1 VNNESEHNDQPSAD
15 RGEGR
20 PGAGKKHRGHRSRR
34 RHGDSSGKPSA
45 DKRGPASAETSAA
58 ANAGVPA
65 APRLERAH
73 EPRTPK
79 AQTPK
84 QRTEKQQ
91 PSRQRP
97 PLAQAPKPPA
107 PKISTPK
114 IPTLQSFAINADT
127 LAALAAFPALL
138 DDALPLTQKH
148 RQELGHTI
156 RSLWEDLT
164 SEKEHRASE
173 YLGTP
178 AYYSAYVR
186 YFLPWNIIRLSSIF
200 SSLPLDL
207 ADGASIADFGSGPLT
222 IPIALY
228 LARPDLRS
236 TNLTLYCVDRTERVL
251 EIGQTI
257 FESLAVKL
265 SGALPPWKL
274 IPLRQQFG
282 DHLPERVDLLAEANM
297 FNEFFW
303 KSKAPLGVRAT
314 MTARQLLGYLKD
326 SGSVFLMEPG
336 DPRSGSFISAVRAAL
351 IAFGA
356 SPVAP
361 CTHEFSCPM
370 PGIFNSLSAP
380 GWDAPP
386 GSSPLPEVVMP
397 KRREKYPWCH
407 FTIGADAAPAWLKA
421 LSDEAGLS
429 KEKLVF
435 SYLLSAIPEG
445 TPLARKPQVDRSL
458 LRVVSEAF
466 PLPGD
471 KEGRYGCSAEGY
483 TLVSYTPSP
492 SAFAS
497 GDLIR
502 RPGGSGAVSSPS
514 PHLPRVAA
522 PAAKDAR
529 DKRRGFGRDDRIP
542 DGNRSPDHF
551 RRDGDHGRDHDRER
565 DGRKGASR
573 RQEDKLQTPPDK
585 GRDLDEKSGGIIV
598 SY

>member
-1 VNNESEHNDQPSAD
+1 KAMAHKPPFIGKQP
-15 RGEGR
+15 
-20 PGAGKKHRGHRSRR
+20 
-34 RHGDSSGKPSA
+34 
-45 DKRGPASAETSAA
+45 
-58 ANAGVPA
+58 
-65 APRLERAH
+65 APM
-73 EPRTPK
+73 
-79 AQTPK
+79 
-84 QRTEKQQ
+84 
-91 PSRQRP
+91 
-97 PLAQAPKPPA
+97 AQAPKAQAPQPPA
-107 PKISTPK
+107 PK
-114 IPTLQSFAINADT
+114 IPTLQSFAINDDT
-127 LAALAAFPALL
+127 LAALAALPALL
-138 DDALPLTQKH
+138 DDALPLAQKH

-178 AYYSAYVR
+178 AYYSAYAR

-200 SSLPLDL
+200 SSLPLAL

-228 LARPDLRS
+228 LARPDLRAKS
-236 TNLTLYCVDRTERVL
+236 LTLYCVDRTERVL

-274 IPLRQQFG
+274 VPLRQQFG

-351 IAFGA
+351 ISFGA

-361 CTHEFSCPM
+361 CPHESSCPM

-380 GWDAPP
+380 GWDAPS

-407 FTIGADAAPAWLKA
+407 FTIGAEAAPAWLKA

-445 TPLARKPQVDRSL
+445 TPLARKPQTDRSL

-466 PLPGD
+466 PLPGG

-483 TLVSYTPSP
+483 SLVSYTPS
-492 SAFAS
+492 SAAFAS

-502 RPGGSGAVSSPS
+502 RPGGAGAAPS
-514 PHLPRVAA
+514 LPRSAA
-522 PAAKDAR
+522 PIAKPFQE
-529 DKRRGFGRDDRIP
+529 KQRGGRDRDR
-542 DGNRSPDHF
+542 GY
-551 RRDGDHGRDHDRER
+551 GREGDREREGFDRRASGQR
-565 DGRKGASR
+565 DGRKPASR
-573 RQEDKLQTPPDK
+573 HHEEKRQPSPDK
-585 GRDLDEKSGGIIV
+585 GKDLDEKSGGIIV

>member
-1 VNNESEHNDQPSAD
+1 MNNEAEHNDQPSAD
-15 RGEGR
+15 RGEGH
-20 PGAGKKHRGHRSRR
+20 PGSGKKRRGHRSHRR
-34 RHGDSSGKPSA
+34 RGDASAQNAADQRGPVAESANSAPPAPSA
-45 DKRGPASAETSAA
+45 RPVNTRPSKPQS
-58 ANAGVPA
+58 
-65 APRLERAH
+65 PRPQNQKPQNQR
-73 EPRTPK
+73 P
-79 AQTPK
+79 QTPK
-84 QRTEKQQ
+84 SATTKAPFARQQ
-91 PSRQRP
+91 PQKP
-97 PLAQAPKPPA
+97 QAPQAAA
-107 PKISTPK
+107 PKIPA
-114 IPTLQSFAINADT
+114 LQSFAVNADT
-127 LAALAAFPALL
+127 LAALAAFPAIL
-138 DDALPLTQKH
+138 DDALPLGQKH

-178 AYYSAYVR
+178 AYYSAYAR

-200 SSLPLDL
+200 SSLPLAL
-207 ADGASIADFGSGPLT
+207 ADESSIADFGSGPLT
-222 IPIALY
+222 VPIALY
-228 LARPDLRS
+228 LARPDLR
-236 TNLTLYCVDRTERVL
+236 TKKLTLYCVDKTERVL

-265 SGALPPWKL
+265 SGALPPWEL
-274 IPLRQQFG
+274 VPLRQQFG

-351 IAFGA
+351 VSFGA

-361 CTHEFSCPM
+361 CPHESSCPM

-380 GWDAPP
+380 GWDVPS
-386 GSSPLPEVVMP
+386 GSSPLPEVIMP

-407 FTIGADAAPAWLKA
+407 FTIGTDAAPAWLKT

-445 TPLARKPQVDRSL
+445 TPLARKQPMDRSL

-466 PLPGD
+466 PLPGG

-483 TLVSYTPSP
+483 SLVSYTPS
-492 SAFAS
+492 SASFAS

-502 RPGGSGAVSSPS
+502 RPPS
-514 PHLPRVAA
+514 AGAA
-522 PAAKDAR
+522 PIVPRSAMPVAKPFQERQRGGR
-529 DKRRGFGRDDRIP
+529 DRDRGYGREGDRDREGFG
-542 DGNRSPDHF
+542 
-551 RRDGDHGRDHDRER
+551 GRPSGPR
-565 DGRKGASR
+565 DGRKASSR
-573 RQEDKLQTPPDK
+573 RDEEKHQAPPGK

>member
-1 VNNESEHNDQPSAD
+1 MNNEAEHNDQPSAD

-20 PGAGKKHRGHRSRR
+20 PGSGKKHRGHRSRR
-34 RHGDSSGKPSA
+34 RHGDAQAQHPA
-45 DKRGPASAETSAA
+45 DKRGPAPAEGPAA
-58 ANAGVPA
+58 APSAPLA
-65 APRLERAH
+65 AKRAQAPR
-73 EPRTPK
+73 
-79 AQTPK
+79 
-84 QRTEKQQ
+84 
-91 PSRQRP
+91 
-97 PLAQAPKPPA
+97 AQAPKPQAPQAPRPQA
-107 PKISTPK
+107 PKPQAPRPPKAPFARQQAQKPQAPLAAAPK
-114 IPTLQSFAINADT
+114 IPTLQSFAVNADT
-127 LAALAAFPALL
+127 LAALAALPALL
-138 DDALPLTQKH
+138 DDALPLAQKH

-178 AYYSAYVR
+178 AYYSAYAR

-200 SSLPLDL
+200 SSLPLAL

-222 IPIALY
+222 VPIALY
-228 LARPDLRS
+228 LSRPDLRAKS
-236 TNLTLYCVDRTERVL
+236 LTLYCVDKTERVL

-274 IPLRQQFG
+274 VPLRQQFG

-351 IAFGA
+351 ISFGA

-361 CTHEFSCPM
+361 CPHESSCPM

-380 GWDAPP
+380 GWDAAPS

-407 FTIGADAAPAWLKA
+407 FTIGTDAAPAWLKA
-421 LSDEAGLS
+421 LSDDAGLS

-445 TPLARKPQVDRSL
+445 TPLVRKQPMDRSL

-466 PLPGD
+466 PLPGG

-483 TLVSYTPSP
+483 SLVSYTPS
-492 SAFAS
+492 SAAFAS

-502 RPGGSGAVSSPS
+502 RPTGVSAGPIVPRSAMPVSKPFQERQRGGRDRDRGYGRDADRDREGFGNRASSP
-514 PHLPRVAA
+514 
-522 PAAKDAR
+522 
-529 DKRRGFGRDDRIP
+529 
-542 DGNRSPDHF
+542 
-551 RRDGDHGRDHDRER
+551 RE
-565 DGRKGASR
+565 GRKPSPR
-573 RQEDKLQTPPDK
+573 HHEEKRQAPPDK
-585 GRDLDEKSGGIIV
+585 GKDLDEKSGGIIV

>member
-1 VNNESEHNDQPSAD
+1 MNNESEHNDHPAAD
-15 RGEGR
+15 RGEGH
-20 PGAGKKHRGHRSRR
+20 PGSGKKRRGHRSRR
-34 RHGDSSGKPSA
+34 HRGEASA
-45 DKRGPASAETSAA
+45 QNPAENRGPAAS
-58 ANAGVPA
+58 PA
-65 APRLERAH
+65 KARAPA
-73 EPRTPK
+73 PQAPK
-79 AQTPK
+79 AQPPK
-84 QRTEKQQ
+84 PQGPKAQGPKVQ
-91 PSRQRP
+91 GPKP
-97 PLAQAPKPPA
+97 QAPKIQA
-107 PKISTPK
+107 PQAAAPK
-114 IPTLQSFAINADT
+114 IPTLQSFSVNGDT
-127 LAALAAFPALL
+127 LAALAALPALL
-138 DDALPLTQKH
+138 DDALPLAQKH

-178 AYYSAYVR
+178 AYYSAYAR

-200 SSLPLDL
+200 SSLPLAL

-228 LARPDLRS
+228 LARPDLRAKS
-236 TNLTLYCVDRTERVL
+236 LTLYCVDRTERVL

-265 SGALPPWKL
+265 SGALPPWRL
-274 IPLRQQFG
+274 VPLRQQFG
-282 DHLPERVDLLAEANM
+282 DHLPERVDLLTEANM

-351 IAFGA
+351 ISFGA

-361 CTHEFSCPM
+361 CPHESSCPM

-380 GWDAPP
+380 GWDAPS

-407 FTIGADAAPAWLKA
+407 FTIGTDAAPAWLKA
-421 LSDEAGLS
+421 LSDEAGLA

-466 PLPGD
+466 PLPGG

-483 TLVSYTPSP
+483 SLVSYTPS
-492 SAFAS
+492 SAAFAS

-502 RPGGSGAVSSPS
+502 RPGGGAPS
-514 PHLPRVAA
+514 LPRAAA
-522 PAAKDAR
+522 PAAKPSQDR
-529 DKRRGFGRDDRIP
+529 QRGDRGRDRDR
-542 DGNRSPDHF
+542 
-551 RRDGDHGRDHDRER
+551 GREGDRER
-565 DGRKGASR
+565 DGFDRRKTSPR
-573 RQEDKLQTPPDK
+573 RHEEKRQAPPDK
-585 GRDLDEKSGGIIV
+585 GKDLDEKSGGIIV

>member
-1 VNNESEHNDQPSAD
+1 MNNEAEHNDHPAAKT
-15 RGEGR
+15 GEGR
-20 PGAGKKHRGHRSRR
+20 PGSGKKRRGHRSRR
-34 RHGDSSGKPSA
+34 RRGDAAAQNPA
-45 DKRGPASAETSAA
+45 DKREQASAEAPAESS
-58 ANAGVPA
+58 A
-65 APRLERAH
+65 APRAQAPKPQAQKSQPPKPQAPR
-73 EPRTPK
+73 PRTPK
-79 AQTPK
+79 AAAPQKPPFARQPAQKPQTP
-84 QRTEKQQ
+84 
-91 PSRQRP
+91 
-97 PLAQAPKPPA
+97 QAA
-107 PKISTPK
+107 APK
-114 IPTLQSFAINADT
+114 IPTLQSFSTGGDT
-127 LAALAAFPALL
+127 LAALAALPAIF
-138 DDALPLTQKH
+138 DEVLPLAQKH

-178 AYYSAYVR
+178 AYYSAYAR

-207 ADGASIADFGSGPLT
+207 AEGASIADFGSGPLT

-228 LARPDLRS
+228 LARPDLRAKS
-236 TNLTLYCVDRTERVL
+236 LTLYCVDKTERVL

-274 IPLRQQFG
+274 VPLRQQFG

-314 MTARQLLGYLKD
+314 MMARQLLGYLKD

-351 IAFGA
+351 ISFGA

-361 CTHEFSCPM
+361 CPHESSCPM

-380 GWDAPP
+380 GWDAPS

-407 FTIGADAAPAWLKA
+407 FTIGTDAAPAWLKA

-445 TPLARKPQVDRSL
+445 TPLARKQPMDRSL

-466 PLPGD
+466 PLPGG

-483 TLVSYTPSP
+483 SLVSYTPS
-492 SAFAS
+492 SAAFAS

-502 RPGGSGAVSSPS
+502 RPAGVNAGPIV
-514 PHLPRVAA
+514 PRSAM
-522 PAAKDAR
+522 PIAKPFQER
-529 DKRRGFGRDDRIP
+529 QRGGRDR
-542 DGNRSPDHF
+542 GYG
-551 RRDGDHGRDHDRER
+551 RDGDREGFGGRASGPR
-565 DGRKGASR
+565 DGRNASPR
-573 RQEDKLQTPPDK
+573 HREEKRQTPPDK
-585 GRDLDEKSGGIIV
+585 GKDLDEKSGGIIV